1 MSREY
6 AILSRR
12 VFIATPAM
20 PSGCLCLAHDD
31 LACRLILGGPVPS
44 FPFVKLVAFVRSQL
58 YSHRELPDL
67 WFCRGSVRSPRLN
80 GRLCFGSVRSAP
92 IAVRIANSHFVAAA
106 SFTSEAR
113 TFGGT
118 MYW

>member
-12 VFIATPAM
+12 VFIAAPAM

-44 FPFVKLVAFVRSQL
+44 FPFVKLVAFVRVTEPP
-58 YSHRELPDL
+58 REIEGGAREAQCKVL
-67 WFCRGSVRSPRLN
+67 WCRS
-80 GRLCFGSVRSAP
+80 
-92 IAVRIANSHFVAAA
+92 IAD
-106 SFTSEAR
+106 
-113 TFGGT
+113 
-118 MYW
+118 